1 MIEKLN
7 ETKKHLEKVS
17 GPDKNGWYTSLCPFH
32 NDQTTPNLRFTE
44 NGFYCLACGEKGSLS
59 KLANKLGVSF
69 YPDSSTSHNKKIS
82 SIYDYRDENSKLL
95 FQVVRYTP
103 KAFNQ
108 RHPNG
113 KGGWIYNLKGVAP
126 TPYRLPELLK
136 APLDELIFIT
146 EGEKGV
152 ESLIEHGLT
161 ATCSPM
167 GAGKWRGEYSYYFTS
182 RKAVLLPD
190 NDEPGRRH
198 AEQVASSLYP
208 IAKEVKIVSLPDLNE
223 KEDVYDW
230 FAGGGTKG
238 KLFELVLNTLPYTPP
253 DQADLSSLLDD
264 ISIFIRRYV
273 VLSSDQLVAVTLWV
287 VHTYLID
294 HADTTPYLNIHSAEK
309 RSGKT
314 RLLEVLE
321 VLVASPWL
329 TGRVTSAVLA
339 RKIDAE
345 CPTLLLDE
353 SDAAFKGEK
362 EYSETLRGILN
373 SGYRR
378 GGKSSICVGKGADIG
393 YKDLST
399 FCPKAIAGI
408 GKLPSTIADRSIP
421 VLLKRKIDKEKT
433 EKFRLRRAW
442 KEAEDLRERL
452 ELCRALKLTGEEI
465 VIPEELDDRA
475 ADCCEPLLVIACS
488 AGKEW
493 FGKATGALT
502 NLMTGEERQDDS
514 LNVQLLSDIR
524 EILENEGLDRI
535 SSSALTDSLK
545 GREESPWSE
554 HGGINLS
561 QRKLSK
567 MLKPYGI
574 KSKPIR
580 SGIDVYKGYQ
590 KDDFSDA
597 FNRYLSIN
605 PHLRVT
611 SVTTSFEPNVKE
623 VPVLSVTNTLKTA
636 NVTDNPQSYANRNV
650 TDVTDKSRN
659 KRKRAVFPLLPYSL
673 SKQWQ
678 EAFDFEK
685 VKVTWGTEHEEDL
698 RCAN

>member
-1 MIEKLN
+1 MIEQLN
-7 ETKKHLEKVS
+7 EIKKCLKKVS
-17 GPDKNGWYTSLCPFH
+17 GPDKNGWYTALCPFH
-32 NDQTTPNLRFTE
+32 NDQHTPNLRFTE
-44 NGFYCLACGEKGSLS
+44 KGFYCLACGEKGSLS
-59 KLANKLGVSF
+59 KLANKLGITS
-69 YPDSSTSHNKKIS
+69 YPGSSIGRDKKIS
-82 SIYDYRDENSKLL
+82 AVYGYKDENGKLL

-103 KAFNQ
+103 KTFKQ
-108 RHPNG
+108 RRPDG
-113 KGGWIYNLKGVAP
+113 KGSWIYNLKGVTP
-126 TPYRLPELLK
+126 TLYQLPELLK
-136 APLDELIFIT
+136 SPLDETIFIA

-167 GAGKWRGEYSYYFTS
+167 GAGKWRDEYSYYFTS
-182 RKAVLLPD
+182 RKAIVLPD
-190 NDEPGRRH
+190 NDETGRRH
-198 AEQVASSLYP
+198 AEQVASSLYS
-208 IAKEVKIVSLPDLNE
+208 ITKEVKVLDLPNLSE

-230 FAGGGTKG
+230 FTGGGTKE
-238 KLFELVLNTLPYTPP
+238 KLLELVLSTPPYTPP
-253 DQADLSSLLDD
+253 EQIDLSLLLDD
-264 ISIFIRRYV
+264 VSIFIRRYV
-273 VLSSDQLVAVTLWV
+273 VLSVDQLVAVALWV
-287 VHTYLID
+287 VHTYSIN

-362 EYSETLRGILN
+362 EYSEMLRGILN

-421 VLLKRKIDKEKT
+421 ILLKRKIDEEKT
-433 EKFRLRRAW
+433 EKFRLRRAG
-442 KEAEDLRERL
+442 KETEGLREQL
-452 ELCRALKLTGEEI
+452 ELCRSLKLTGEEV

-475 ADCCEPLLVIACS
+475 ADCCEPLLVMARY
-488 AGKEW
+488 AGEEW
-493 FGKATGALT
+493 STKATEALIS
-502 NLMTGEERQDDS
+502 LMTGEERQDDS

-524 EILENEGLDRI
+524 EILESEGLDRI

-545 GREESPWSE
+545 SQEESPWCE

-580 SGIDVYKGYQ
+580 SGVDVYKGYQ
-590 KDDFSDA
+590 KDDFNDA
-597 FNRYLSIN
+597 FSRYLPIN
-605 PHLRVT
+605 PLLRVT
-611 SVTTSFEPNVKE
+611 SVTTSYNSNVEE
-623 VPVLSVTNTLKTA
+623 VPVLSVTNSENNP
-636 NVTDNPQSYANRNV
+636 NVTDNLQSYANRNV

-659 KRKRAVFPLLPYSL
+659 IRKRAVFQLLPYSL
-673 SKQWQ
+673 SKEWE
-678 EAFDFEK
+678 EAFEFEK
-685 VKVTWGTEHEEDL
+685 MKVTWGTELKEDL
-698 RCAN
+698 RCVN